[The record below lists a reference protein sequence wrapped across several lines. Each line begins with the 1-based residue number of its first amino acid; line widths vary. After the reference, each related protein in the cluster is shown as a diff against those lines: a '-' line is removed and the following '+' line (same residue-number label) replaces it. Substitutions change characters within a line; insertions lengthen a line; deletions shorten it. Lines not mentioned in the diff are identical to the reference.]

1 MRILVLGATGL
12 IGGAV
17 ADALATAGHAVTGLG
32 RHIGPAA
39 VARGHCQWIARD
51 IAACTR
57 PEDWTPLIA
66 GMDVVV
72 NCSGALQDGPRDDVR
87 AVQERAMLALWQACA
102 AAGTRRV
109 VQVSAVGAAVDA
121 PTVFMRSKAVADA
134 ALAASGRDWVVLRPG
149 LVWAPTAYG
158 GTALLRALAAW
169 PGVLPLP
176 LPLADA
182 LVQTVAVEDVAEA
195 VLAAA
200 EGRVP
205 GRRTYD
211 LVEAEA
217 HSLAALVAA
226 LRGWSGRPPLRIT
239 AAPRWVA
246 RLAGLGSDLLGR
258 LGWRAPLRSTAI
270 AELARG
276 VRGDPGPWA
285 AAIGRPVAGLGD
297 TLRRWPATVQD
308 RWFGRAW
315 LMRPVLIGG
324 LAAFWLAS
332 GAIAMAQPGA
342 AAAVLTARG
351 LAEGPALTIV
361 LGGALLDLALGALVM
376 VRRAMPA
383 AAFGMLAT
391 STAYLLG
398 GTLLAPDLW
407 GDPLGPLVKV
417 VPAMLPAAMLLAL
430 AEER

>member
-1 MRILVLGATGL
+1 MRVLILGATGL

-17 ADALATAGHAVTGLG
+17 ADALAAAGHAVTGLG

-39 VARGHCQWIARD
+39 AARPHCRWVACD
-51 IAACTR
+51 IAACAR
-57 PEDWTPLIA
+57 PEDWAPLIA
-66 GMDVVV
+66 SMDVVV
-72 NCSGALQDGPRDDVR
+72 NCAGALQDGPRDDVR
-87 AVQERAMLALWQACA
+87 AMQENAMLALWQACA

-109 VQVSAVGAAVDA
+109 VQVSAAGATAEA

-134 ALAASGRDWVVLRPG
+134 ALAASRLDWVVLRPG

-158 GTALLRALAAW
+158 ATALLRALAAW

-182 LVQTVAVEDVAEA
+182 PVQTVAVEDVAEA

-205 GRRTYD
+205 GRHAYD
-211 LVEAEA
+211 LVETEA
-217 HSLAALVAA
+217 HGLAGLVAA
-226 LRGWSGRPPLRIT
+226 LRAWSGRPPLRIV

-246 RLAGLGSDLLGR
+246 RLAGFGSDLLGH

-276 VRGDPGPWA
+276 VRGDPGPGE
-285 AAIGRPVAGLGD
+285 AAIGRPLASLAE
-297 TLRRWPATVQD
+297 TLRRRPATAQD

-315 LMRPVLIGG
+315 LMRPLLIGG

-332 GAIAMAQPGA
+332 GAIALVQPGA

-351 LAEGPALTIV
+351 LAEAPALAMV
-361 LGGALLDLALGALVM
+361 MCGAALDLALGALVL
-376 VRRAMPA
+376 VRRTMPA

-391 STAYLLG
+391 SAAYLLG

-417 VPAMLPAAMLLAL
+417 LPAMLPAAMLLAL

>member
-17 ADALATAGHAVTGLG
+17 ADALAEAGHAVTGLG
-32 RHIGPAA
+32 RQVAQAA
-39 VARGHCQWIARD
+39 AARPQSQWVARD
-51 IAACTR
+51 IAACAR
-57 PEDWTPLIA
+57 PEDWAPLIE
-66 GMDVVV
+66 GMDAVV
-72 NCSGALQDGPRDDVR
+72 NCAGALQDGPRDDVR
-87 AVQERAMLALWQACA
+87 AVQEGAMLALWQACA
-102 AAGTRRV
+102 VAGTRRV
-109 VQVSAVGAAVDA
+109 VQVSAAGAAADA

-134 ALAASGRDWVVLRPG
+134 ALTASGLNWVVLRPG

-158 GTALLRALAAW
+158 ATALLRALSAW
-169 PGVLPLP
+169 PGAVPLP
-176 LPLADA
+176 LPLAGA
-182 LVQTVAVEDVAEA
+182 LVQTVAVEEVAAA
-195 VLAAA
+195 VVAAA
-200 EGRVP
+200 EGRLP
-205 GRRTYD
+205 GRQSYD
-211 LVEAEA
+211 LVETQA

-226 LRGWSGRPPLRIT
+226 LRAWSGRPPLRIIP
-239 AAPRWVA
+239 APRWVA
-246 RLAGLGSDLLGR
+246 RLAGWGSDLLGR

-276 VRGDPGPWA
+276 VRGDPAPWA
-285 AAIGRPVAGLGD
+285 AVTGRPPASLAE
-297 TLRRWPATVQD
+297 TLRRHPATAQD

-332 GAIAMAQPGA
+332 GIIAVARPDA
-342 AAAVLTARG
+342 ATAVLTMRG
-351 LAEGPALTIV
+351 LAEAPALAMV
-361 LGGALLDLALGALVM
+361 LGGAVLDLALGALVV
-376 VRRAMPA
+376 VRRTMPVA
-383 AAFGMLAT
+383 ALGMLAT
-391 STAYLLG
+391 SAAYLLG